1 MENLSQNTGLKYSE
15 QKRRCPFAWE
25 ATVMGKKMLACYASI
40 RYFWSDA
47 KHVTFS
53 PLKRLSFPLLD
64 SHDPL
69 QWNSHLELLF
79 YDINLFVQP
88 STHSDL
94 QSEQKKLS
102 NLYFLYSLS
111 LGMVRHTQQACL
123 NPLTFTVEFNSP
135 IILQTSV
142 KSDFKTG
149 YKDCE
154 ALQM

>member
-1 MENLSQNTGLKYSE
+1 M
-15 QKRRCPFAWE
+15 
-25 ATVMGKKMLACYASI
+25 
-40 RYFWSDA
+40 
-47 KHVTFS
+47 TFS

-69 QWNSHLELLF
+69 QWNSHLEFLF

-102 NLYFLYSLS
+102 DLYFLDSLS

-123 NPLTFTVEFNSP
+123 NPLTFTIEFNSP